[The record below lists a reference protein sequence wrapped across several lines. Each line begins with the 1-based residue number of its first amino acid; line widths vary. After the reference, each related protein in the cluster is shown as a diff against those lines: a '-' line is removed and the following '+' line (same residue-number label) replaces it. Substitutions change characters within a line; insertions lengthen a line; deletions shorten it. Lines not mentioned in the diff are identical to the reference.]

1 MLLQVSKHCEEYQL
15 QLDYQS
21 AYREHYSCEMAI
33 LKISNDILWGMEA
46 QSITSL
52 VALDLSAA
60 FDTVDHEVLLSI
72 LSNKYG
78 IKSKALKW
86 FDQYLRPRSFKVTVN
101 SAYSKDKDLMVS
113 VLQGSCVGANIFN
126 LYCSPLQDMVPDD
139 LQLSGFADD
148 HSVRKAFK
156 AGNTNEEIST
166 ISKLESCLLSIKQ
179 WMDQV
184 GLKMNPSKMEFI
196 YFGNA
201 PQLLKCTIDSINVAG
216 DLILRSDV
224 IRYLGVWLNAT
235 LNFKLHVTKK
245 CKAAMINF
253 IRIRG
258 ICHLLTD
265 KAASSLVLSLCVSHL
280 DYCNAALYGLPDTT
294 IGRMQRVQ
302 NMCAC
307 LVLRKSKWDSATACL
322 AKLHWLPIRQCIT
335 FKICVLTYKLLH
347 EQGPKYLQV
356 MLQYRHSTNSKT
368 LRSNLDHSLLV
379 IPHTKCKTFA
389 SRSFNVAAPTLW
401 NHLPRGLRESTTLLS
416 FKHDLKTH
424 LYKEAFG

>member
-1 MLLQVSKHCEEYQL
+1 MYH
-15 QLDYQS
+15 
-21 AYREHYSCEMAI
+21 
-33 LKISNDILWGMEA
+33 
-46 QSITSL
+46 
-52 VALDLSAA
+52 
-60 FDTVDHEVLLSI
+60 
-72 LSNKYG
+72 
-78 IKSKALKW
+78 KA
-86 FDQYLRPRSFKVTVN
+86 VV
-101 SAYSKDKDLMVS
+101 
-113 VLQGSCVGANIFN
+113 VGANIFN
-126 LYCSPLQDMVPDD
+126 LYCSPLQDVVPDD

-148 HSVRKAFK
+148 HSIRKAFK
-156 AGNTNEEIST
+156 AGNTNKEIST

-184 GLKMNPSKMEFI
+184 RLKMNPSKMEFI

-265 KAASSLVLSLCVSHL
+265 EAASSLVLSLCVSHL
-280 DYCNAALYGLPDTT
+280 DYCNTALYGLPDTT

-307 LVLRKSKWDSATACL
+307 LVLRKSKGDSATACL
-322 AKLHWLPIRQCIT
+322 GKLHWLPIRQCIT
-335 FKICVLTYKLLH
+335 FKICVLTYKLL
-347 EQGPKYLQV
+347 
-356 MLQYRHSTNSKT
+356 
-368 LRSNLDHSLLV
+368 
-379 IPHTKCKTFA
+379 
-389 SRSFNVAAPTLW
+389 
-401 NHLPRGLRESTTLLS
+401 RGAGT
-416 FKHDLKTH
+416 
-424 LYKEAFG
+424 

>member
-1 MLLQVSKHCEEYQL
+1 
-15 QLDYQS
+15 
-21 AYREHYSCEMAI
+21 
-33 LKISNDILWGMEA
+33 MEA
-46 QSITSL
+46 HSITSL

-78 IKSKALKW
+78 IKGKALKW

-101 SAYSKDKDLMVS
+101 GVYSKDKDLMVS
-113 VLQGSCVGANIFN
+113 VPQGSCVGANIFN
-126 LYCSPLQDMVPDD
+126 LYCSPLQDVAPDD

-156 AGNTNEEIST
+156 AGNTNEEINT

-179 WMDQV
+179 WMDQAR
-184 GLKMNPSKMEFI
+184 LKMNPSKTEFI

-216 DLILRSDV
+216 DLILRSDI

-265 KAASSLVLSLCVSHL
+265 EAASSLVLSLCVSHL
-280 DYCNAALYGLPDTT
+280 DYCNAALYGLPDIT

-307 LVLRKSKWDSATACL
+307 LVLRRSKWDSAMACL
-322 AKLHWLPIRQCIT
+322 AKLHWLPIRQHIT
-335 FKICVLTYKLLH
+335 FKICVLTYKLLC

-356 MLQYRHSTNSKT
+356 MLQYKHNTSIRT

-379 IPHTKCKTFA
+379 IPCTKCKTFA
-389 SRSFNVAAPTLW
+389 SRSFSVAVPTLW
-401 NHLPRGLRESTTLLS
+401 NCLPRCLRQSATLLS
-416 FKHDLKTH
+416 FKRDLKTH